1 MRKQLL
7 YEISKPVI
15 AAVGVENVLRAI
27 VESITK
33 GTGAKGCSLL
43 VLSPEGDKLYRRM
56 SYGISKEYIDKGP
69 VEIDETMREV
79 LAGRAVAVKDALH
92 DPRVQYPEAAEKEG
106 IASMLSI
113 PMRSYGGI
121 RGVMRIYTSKRRD
134 FSKDEIDFLDSIAEL
149 SGLVLEKEEE
159 RDRVEQEAEKARQEL
174 HRMSDEHEH
183 FLYFIR
189 MVAHDLKAP
198 LAAVQSYIK
207 VILRG
212 STGPVNEK
220 QRTWMERSVKRIDGM
235 LQLISDIV
243 DLSKLEAGIIAPE
256 LETVS
261 WKSVL
266 ESCVEVARGL
276 TDPKGIELVVDIEP
290 DLPEIFGSE
299 VRLCQLINN
308 LVSNSVRYT
317 PSGGRIFLRAW
328 QEEDRVIAYV
338 EDEGCGIRPEI
349 LPKIF
354 NDFFR
359 GDPEAQ
365 EGTGLGLSICKRIVE
380 MHQGQIWAESPAP
393 GKSAGTRVTF
403 VIPKGAICNLYYWG
417 RYKEGKS

>member
-43 VLSPEGDKLYRRM
+43 VLSPEGDKLYHRV
-56 SYGISKEYIDKGP
+56 SYGISKDYIDKGP
-69 VEIDETMREV
+69 VEIDETVREV
-79 LAGRAVAVKDALH
+79 LAGKAVAIKDVLR
-92 DPRVQYPEAAEKEG
+92 DPRVQYPDAAAKEG
-106 IASMLSI
+106 IASILSI

-121 RGVMRIYTSKRRD
+121 RGVMRIYTSRHRD
-134 FSKDEIDFLDSIAEL
+134 FSEDEIDFLDSIAEL

-159 RDRVEQEAEKARQEL
+159 RDRVVQEAEKARQEL
-174 HRMSDEHEH
+174 HRMSDEREQ

-198 LAAVQSYIK
+198 LAAVLSYIK

-220 QRTWMERSVKRIDGM
+220 QRAWMERSVKRIDGM

-243 DLSKLEAGIIAPE
+243 DLSKLEAGLIAPE

-261 WKSVL
+261 WKNVL
-266 ESCVEVARGL
+266 ENCVEVARGL
-276 TDPKGIELVVDIEP
+276 TDPKGIELVVDIDR

-308 LVSNSVRYT
+308 LVSNAVRYT
-317 PSGGRIFLRAW
+317 PAGSRIFLRAW
-328 QEEDRVIAYV
+328 QEGDRVTAYV

-354 NDFFR
+354 DDFFR

-380 MHQGQIWAESPAP
+380 MHQGRIWAESPVP
-393 GKSAGTRVTF
+393 GKDKGTRVTF
-403 VIPKGAICNLYYWG
+403 TIPKGAICDLYYWD
-417 RYKEGKS
+417 RQKEGKS